1 MSTWVIGIGCRR
13 GVSVEQIHAAV
24 FAALGTRPLASIR
37 ALASIDSKNDETA
50 LLEFAAR
57 HGLPLQFFSKQRVAQ
72 IGTGASER
80 VQALLGID
88 GVCEPCA
95 LLASRNGRII
105 VPKTVTGG
113 VTVAIAEDT
122 GGDTAEDEP
131 INKLTT
137 RNIMKTDEESHL
149 RMTQRRKEGHEKKQ
163 AAAAMEKGLLI
174 VNTGTGKGK
183 TTAAFGMAVRVLGH
197 GMRLGV
203 VQFIKGALHT
213 SERDFLGA
221 IANCDFITM
230 GDGYTWDTQNRDAD
244 IATARKGWDAA
255 RKMIES
261 GEYQM
266 VVLDELCTVLKYEY
280 LPLDEVLA
288 VLTARPEM
296 LHVVV
301 TGRHAPEALIEAAD
315 LVTEMRPIKHP
326 YREQGVKAQRGV
338 EF

>member
-1 MSTWVIGIGCRR
+1 
-13 GVSVEQIHAAV
+13 
-24 FAALGTRPLASIR
+24 
-37 ALASIDSKNDETA
+37 
-50 LLEFAAR
+50 
-57 HGLPLQFFSKQRVAQ
+57 
-72 IGTGASER
+72 
-80 VQALLGID
+80 
-88 GVCEPCA
+88 
-95 LLASRNGRII
+95 
-105 VPKTVTGG
+105 
-113 VTVAIAEDT
+113 
-122 GGDTAEDEP
+122 
-131 INKLTT
+131 
-137 RNIMKTDEESHL
+137 MKTDEEAHL

-163 AAAAMEKGLLI
+163 AAASVEKGLLI

-221 IANCDFITM
+221 IAHCDFVTM

-280 LPLDEVLA
+280 LQLDEVLA
-288 VLTARPEM
+288 VVNARAPM
-296 LHVVV
+296 MHVVI
-301 TGRHAPEALIEAAD
+301 TGRHASDALIEAAD
-315 LVTEMRPIKHP
+315 LVTEMRPVKHP
-326 YREQGVKAQRGV
+326 YREQGVKAQPGV

>member
-1 MSTWVIGIGCRR
+1 
-13 GVSVEQIHAAV
+13 
-24 FAALGTRPLASIR
+24 
-37 ALASIDSKNDETA
+37 
-50 LLEFAAR
+50 
-57 HGLPLQFFSKQRVAQ
+57 
-72 IGTGASER
+72 
-80 VQALLGID
+80 
-88 GVCEPCA
+88 
-95 LLASRNGRII
+95 
-105 VPKTVTGG
+105 
-113 VTVAIAEDT
+113 
-122 GGDTAEDEP
+122 
-131 INKLTT
+131 
-137 RNIMKTDEESHL
+137 MKTDEEAHL

-163 AAAAMEKGLLI
+163 AAASLEKGLLI

-203 VQFIKGALHT
+203 VQFIKGALYT

-221 IANCDFITM
+221 IATCDFVTM

-288 VLTARPEM
+288 VLNARPAM
-296 LHVVV
+296 LHVVI
-301 TGRHAPEALIEAAD
+301 TGRHAPDALIEAAD
-315 LVTEMRPIKHP
+315 LVTEMRAIKHP

>member
-1 MSTWVIGIGCRR
+1 
-13 GVSVEQIHAAV
+13 
-24 FAALGTRPLASIR
+24 
-37 ALASIDSKNDETA
+37 
-50 LLEFAAR
+50 
-57 HGLPLQFFSKQRVAQ
+57 
-72 IGTGASER
+72 
-80 VQALLGID
+80 
-88 GVCEPCA
+88 
-95 LLASRNGRII
+95 
-105 VPKTVTGG
+105 
-113 VTVAIAEDT
+113 
-122 GGDTAEDEP
+122 
-131 INKLTT
+131 
-137 RNIMKTDEESHL
+137 MKTDEESHL

-163 AAAAMEKGLLI
+163 AAAALEKGLLI

-280 LPLDEVLA
+280 LPLEEVLA
-288 VLTARPEM
+288 VLNARPDM

-301 TGRHAPEALIEAAD
+301 TGRHAPDALVEAAD
-315 LVTEMRPIKHP
+315 LVTEMRAIKHP